1 MSDLTVDP
9 QHPWPG
15 LASFT
20 EDNRSYFHGREDEVN
35 ELARRVQRKPLTIL
49 FGQSGL
55 GKTSILRAGIV
66 PRLRRES
73 MCPIYVRIDYGP
85 DSPTPSEQIK
95 QAILRAT
102 ASSGRWTQPGTDV
115 EGESLWEF
123 LHHRDDVL
131 LDDEGREVTPLLI
144 FDQFE
149 EIFTLAQGDDAGRHR
164 VAQFVDD
171 LADLVENR
179 LPKALEAKLDD
190 DESIIERFDLT
201 RGDYRVLIAL
211 REDYLAHL
219 EALKGP
225 MPSITQNRMRLA
237 RMTGAQAL
245 DAVRKPGGALVN
257 EEVAEAIVRFIAG
270 GSELRNAEVE
280 PSLLSLICRE
290 LNNTRIAQGRSEISA
305 GLLAGSRETILSEF
319 YERALADQPPG
330 VRKFIEDEMLTESGF
345 RESLAEER
353 VVKAFAA
360 AGAAPEALATLV
372 NRRLLRIEDRLDL
385 RRVELTHDVLCGV
398 VSASRELR
406 HEREALEEA
415 ERKLVAQKAREAATR
430 KALVRARQIAIGC
443 AVLAVVA
450 LGGAV
455 FGYAGMKR
463 AQQAEAQAEATRAMA
478 EQARGESEKLVTY
491 LLDDFYLELAPVG
504 RLDIVA
510 DLAKRGI
517 AYYDA
522 LPAALRTPRTERN
535 RALALVRYGAVLR
548 TQGKNDEGSKV
559 IDEAVAVLEKLR
571 AAGDASEPT
580 AIGLALGYAVQARLA
595 SSLDREGEALPLSER
610 AVEVV
615 RPLAVAPDASLAVR
629 RAYGEALNINGFL
642 RMSNN
647 QYEPALVALEEARRV
662 QRSIDN
668 LQMND
673 LTSAAAYAE
682 ATAWQVQTYA
692 ELDRGPDLKRAAKE
706 ASAVAA
712 QVLEKR
718 PGHMQALRAQALTTS
733 PLANHLYNEMNLAE
747 ALRTAK
753 ETSKAW
759 GEFVRLDPG
768 NVISWNNL
776 AVAYRIQQ
784 FIEQDLGRP
793 ADAAATLRRVLANE
807 RLAPPSIM
815 TRDTVL
821 FHAGLL
827 AILEA
832 DRGNA
837 AAMSEALSVN
847 ASAAKWLV
855 EHAPAG
861 SFLGE
866 SRALMPDYFAAFA
879 QRLLGEE
886 QRAMDALRALL
897 PKLERLRPA
906 DVRQREYQYSMLRFS
921 HFAIAN
927 AAYALRD
934 NEAAERAM
942 IKVQELR
949 AKVPTE
955 TTSDQREREFE
966 RTFAALVLARLG
978 RTEEAQ
984 KIAAAALRFQRELA
998 ARNRDSAGQRFELA
1012 ITLYVAAVAGLGD
1025 SSAQLAEAAAIMQK
1039 LPAEMQALHSVS
1051 VWQKR
1056 IAEERARA
1064 RA

>member
-1 MSDLTVDP
+1 
-9 QHPWPG
+9 
-15 LASFT
+15 
-20 EDNRSYFHGREDEVN
+20 
-35 ELARRVQRKPLTIL
+35 
-49 FGQSGL
+49 
-55 GKTSILRAGIV
+55 
-66 PRLRRES
+66 
-73 MCPIYVRIDYGP
+73 
-85 DSPTPSEQIK
+85 
-95 QAILRAT
+95 
-102 ASSGRWTQPGTDV
+102 
-115 EGESLWEF
+115 
-123 LHHRDDVL
+123 
-131 LDDEGREVTPLLI
+131 
-144 FDQFE
+144 
-149 EIFTLAQGDDAGRHR
+149 
-164 VAQFVDD
+164 VAQFIDD

-219 EALKGP
+219 EGLKGP

-237 RMTGAQAL
+237 RMNGAQAL

-290 LNNTRIAQGRSEISA
+290 LNNTRIAQGRPEISA
-305 GLLAGSRETILSEF
+305 DLLAGSRETILSEF

-353 VVKAFAA
+353 VAKAFSA

-406 HEREALEEA
+406 HEREALEVA
-415 ERKLVAQKAREAATR
+415 EQQLAAQKAREAATR
-430 KALVRARQIAIGC
+430 KALVRARQIAAGC
-443 AVLAVVA
+443 AVLAVFA
-450 LGGAV
+450 LGSAV
-455 FGYAGMKR
+455 FGFIGMKR
-463 AQQAEAQAEATRAMA
+463 AQQAEARAEETRAMA

-504 RLDIVA
+504 RLDIVG

-522 LPAALRTPRTERN
+522 LPASLRTPQTERN
-535 RALALVRYGAVLR
+535 RALALARYGAVLR
-548 TQGKNDEGSKV
+548 TQGKNDQGAKV
-559 IDEAVAVLEKLR
+559 IGEAVGVLEKLR
-571 AAGDASEPT
+571 AEGDTSEAT
-580 AIGLALGYAVQARLA
+580 AIGLALGFSVQARLA
-595 SSLDREGEALPLSER
+595 SSFDRDGDALPLSER
-610 AVEVV
+610 AVEVIK
-615 RPLAVAPDASLAVR
+615 PLATAPDASVAAR
-629 RAYGEALNINGFL
+629 RAYGEALNMNGFL
-642 RMSNN
+642 RMANN
-647 QYEPALVALEEARRV
+647 QYEPSIVALEEARRV

-673 LTSAAAYAE
+673 LTSAAAFAE

-692 ELDRGPDLKRAAKE
+692 AMDRGLDLKRAAKE
-706 ASAVAA
+706 AGAVAA

-759 GEFVRLDPG
+759 REFTRLDPG
-768 NVISWNNL
+768 NVISWSNL
-776 AVAYRIQQ
+776 GVAYRIQN
-784 FIEQDLGRP
+784 FIEQDMGRP
-793 ADAAATLRRVLANE
+793 ADAAATLKLILANE
-807 RLAPPSIM
+807 RLAPASIM
-815 TRDTVL
+815 TTDTVM
-821 FHAGLL
+821 FHAGVL
-827 AILEA
+827 ALVEA
-832 DRGNA
+832 DRSNVAGMN
-837 AAMSEALSVN
+837 EALAVN
-847 ASAAKWLV
+847 ARAAKWLV

-861 SFLGE
+861 SFLQE
-866 SRALMPDYFAAFA
+866 SRALMPDYFGAIAH
-879 QRLLGEE
+879 RLLGEE
-886 QRAMDALRALL
+886 ARAIDALRTLL

-906 DVRQREYQYSMLRFS
+906 DVRQQEFQYNILRFS
-921 HFAIAN
+921 HLAIAN

-934 NEAAERAM
+934 YATAESAM
-942 IKVQELR
+942 AKALALR
-949 AKVPTE
+949 AKVPTDQV
-955 TTSDQREREFE
+955 SDQREREGE
-966 RTFAALVLARLG
+966 RTFMALVLARLE
-978 RTEEAQ
+978 RAEEAQ
-984 KIAAAALRFQRELA
+984 KIVAASLKFERELA

-1012 ITLYVAAVAGLGD
+1012 QTLYVAAVAGYGN
-1025 SSAQLAEAAAIMQK
+1025 ANVQLTEAAAIMQR
-1039 LPAEMQALHSVS
+1039 LPAEMQALRSVA

-1056 IAEERARA
+1056 IAEERARP